1 MGRGASR
8 TGPTSFKQPTLG
20 PVKEVAA
27 GLPAVVSAWKHGIAN
42 MGPLDSAK
50 TLSRANQHT
59 GFDCPGC
66 AWPDPSEPSP
76 FEYCENGA
84 KAIADEATNKV
95 IQDSFWKENS
105 VLSLAR
111 KSDVW
116 LNAQGRLSKPLI
128 MEKDSNHYKPI
139 DWDRAFGIIGAALF
153 NLENQDDAYFYTSG
167 RASNE
172 AAFLWQL
179 LARQDGT
186 NNLPDCS
193 NMCHESS
200 GVALGESIGI
210 GKGTVRLE
218 DFDHSDLIVVVG
230 QNPGTNHP
238 RMLSALRSAKK
249 SGSSVLSINPIRE
262 TGMRGFR
269 HPQNPIDMLL
279 SLIHI

>member
-8 TGPTSFKQPTLG
+8 TGPTNFKQPTLA

-27 GLPAVVSAWKHGIAN
+27 GLPAVVSAWKHGIGK

-50 TLSRANQHT
+50 TLSRANQHK

-76 FEYCENGA
+76 
-84 KAIADEATNKV
+84 
-95 IQDSFWKENS
+95 
-105 VLSLAR
+105 
-111 KSDVW
+111 
-116 LNAQGRLSKPLI
+116 
-128 MEKDSNHYKPI
+128 
-139 DWDRAFGIIGAALF
+139 
-153 NLENQDDAYFYTSG
+153 
-167 RASNE
+167 
-172 AAFLWQL
+172 
-179 LARQDGT
+179 
-186 NNLPDCS
+186 
-193 NMCHESS
+193 

-238 RMLSALRSAKK
+238 RMLSALSSAKK

-269 HPQNPIDMLL
+269 HPQNAIDMLGSGVKIADDHVDIRINGDMAL
-279 SLIHI
+279 FRGIGSVMIENGWIDKSFIDSCTSGYDSYVKASKKIDWGEIGRPHRQARSRCMPCEGTF